1 MKTINLLSAFSV
13 CSLLIF
19 SANGMEDGEKTLDL
33 VKSVRIVEGK
43 GWFTTLIDRACGYKN
58 NTDKALNA
66 YLNLNNIPQTY
77 LPAATD
83 YTHWAME
90 DETAKLSINISEIP
104 PFLQKK
110 ASFPAKAFSEIIER
124 TSRLEKLIAG
134 ANSHDLVLSQ
144 NIKTKSCNMLS
155 NVRDIMPLLTAAIAQ
170 QSLDL
175 CKTITDIGKAI
186 TPGVRIPIV
195 GKNSF
200 LEQVRKR
207 VISPYQ
213 QRKKQLKDKTKEKN
227 TNS

>member
-1 MKTINLLSAFSV
+1 MKTINLLSAFSI

-19 SANGMEDGEKTLDL
+19 SAKGMENDGRGAPDLAKSTRIITSKTEK
-33 VKSVRIVEGK
+33 K
-43 GWFTTLIDRACGYKN
+43 GWFATVTDYVSGYKN

-66 YLNLNNIPQTY
+66 YLNLDKIPQNH

-195 GKNSF
+195 GKNAF
-200 LEQVRKR
+200 LDQVRKQ

-213 QRKKQLKDKTKEKN
+213 QRKKHKQLKN
-227 TNS
+227 